1 MSIIDHLS
9 KLHCPSCKVQLFW
22 ALDPVA
28 GEIVFCSEC
37 LAGGRHKDVVE
48 QRGALT
54 GGFVARQT
62 ADDYLMKIRPGGK

>member
-9 KLHCPSCKVQLFW
+9 ELRCPSCKVQLFR
-22 ALDPVA
+22 ALDSVA
-28 GEIVFCSEC
+28 GEILFCSEC
-37 LAGGRHKDVVE
+37 LAGGRYKDAVE

-54 GGFVARQT
+54 ASFVTRQT

>member
-9 KLHCPSCKVQLFW
+9 ELRCPSCKVQLFR

-37 LAGGRHKDVVE
+37 LAGDVSDMTL
-48 QRGALT
+48 AILHDIWMAT
-54 GGFVARQT
+54 L
-62 ADDYLMKIRPGGK
+62 D